1 MLEMD
6 FEAFYVS
13 ALKVKRTIDVSRI
26 DLIQNWCKDSAQIES
41 LEGEFLI
48 ERQALI

>member
-1 MLEMD
+1 MD
-6 FEAFYVS
+6 YEAFYVS
-13 ALKVKRTIDVSRI
+13 ALKVRRTIDVSRI
-26 DLIQNWCKDSAQIES
+26 DLIENWCKESSQIES